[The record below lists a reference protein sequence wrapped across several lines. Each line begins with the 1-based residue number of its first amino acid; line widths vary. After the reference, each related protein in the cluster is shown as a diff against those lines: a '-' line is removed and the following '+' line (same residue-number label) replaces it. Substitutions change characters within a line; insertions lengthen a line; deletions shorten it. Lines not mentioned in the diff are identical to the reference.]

1 MNNIRVLHQLE
12 QQRDALFA
20 KLEATTISKL
30 HQDEYD
36 DLKSGRVF
44 VFGNDEREMLKEL
57 KKLAKD
63 TSLDEPYRSKLN
75 EYLGLDNSGLI
86 LYFETEITRV
96 INEIS
101 ASKRQDEI
109 QALFIEYDYYYHF
122 NSCITCYGQQEY
134 PLIEEPRYISD
145 EIDFDKQILFIEN
158 GINFQP
164 AWVDCLAFDDL
175 VHLDINYEL
184 EMLFKLHSRTLLFR
198 SLESLE
204 STGILDNFKCLP
216 FTFYINEHDCE
227 VMTLFRLI

>member
-96 INEIS
+96 INEIL
-101 ASKRQDEI
+101 ASKRQDE
-109 QALFIEYDYYYHF
+109 
-122 NSCITCYGQQEY
+122 NSS
-134 PLIEEPRYISD
+134 LI
-145 EIDFDKQILFIEN
+145 
-158 GINFQP
+158 
-164 AWVDCLAFDDL
+164 
-175 VHLDINYEL
+175 H
-184 EMLFKLHSRTLLFR
+184 
-198 SLESLE
+198 
-204 STGILDNFKCLP
+204 
-216 FTFYINEHDCE
+216 
-227 VMTLFRLI
+227 